1 MINCAR
7 KPDRKAGQRIEE
19 GEEDSTAE
27 QSAGLAM

>member
-7 KPDRKAGQRIEE
+7 KPDRKAGQRIEK